1 MWRIMKA
8 KLQCRSHWIRENMT
22 VLDTWRLCKVL
33 NIIFL
38 VILGPTVS
46 TNTYL
51 PYKGSA
57 LPSLF
62 TATPLPTLISY
73 GQTPPPFYFHIIY
86 LFLDP
91 YLIMNHQNH
100 PVDFGPSLLP
110 PSLILGD
117 PGADSGGEGKSKR
130 AQNKARRKLKNGE
143 KSPWGQCLTGPVP
156 NGRHRS
162 GFWLAPENL
171 CFSGTNQ
178 KPERWRPFGTGL
190 IRHCPQGLFSPFFAF
205 LRALFFHSIRLSL
218 APTICPWVSEDVL
231 PSVHP
236 SYLPIFLSS
245 LHEDASASW
254 AKYLLSVN

>member
-1 MWRIMKA
+1 MDKHHLHSIFI
-8 KLQCRSHWIRENMT
+8 LFICFLILTSSWITKIILWT
-22 VLDTWRLCKVL
+22 V
-33 NIIFL
+33 
-38 VILGPTVS
+38 G
-46 TNTYL
+46 
-51 PYKGSA
+51 
-57 LPSLF
+57 LPSFFLSLF
-62 TATPLPTLISY
+62 
-73 GQTPPPFYFHIIY
+73 
-86 LFLDP
+86 
-91 YLIMNHQNH
+91 
-100 PVDFGPSLLP
+100 LLP

-218 APTICPWVSEDVL
+218 APTICSWVSEDVL

-236 SYLPIFLSS
+236 SYLPVFLSS
-245 LHEDASASW
+245 LR
-254 AKYLLSVN
+254 